1 MRNLIRSRNFY
12 VMLLADAVLVAGAYY
27 LAFHLRF
34 DGDIP
39 RNHFNIFYMSVV
51 PVTAMKLAVFL
62 ALGLY
67 RGMWRFTSLNDLRNV
82 VAGTFGATMLIIL
95 YCALFGRFW
104 LFPRSVLIMDFIL
117 TLLFIGGIRVAVRL
131 VMNRGS
137 GLPEGLWGVDRA
149 RKRIMVIG
157 AGNTGE
163 KVVRE
168 MMDSPAM
175 KMRPVGFLDDDRG
188 KLGKAIHGVPI
199 KGVVTDLGDFQ
210 HEFDEILIAIPS
222 VKGSRLRTIV
232 GACDKVGKRYRI
244 VPNIGEVIG
253 GRISIKTIREVRYE
267 DLLGREEARL
277 DSDLLN
283 RIYRGRR
290 ILITGAGGS
299 IGSELVRQAARYNP
313 ATLGLLDF
321 SEFNLFQVENDTRR
335 RFPYIPVAAFLVDI
349 RVERSVRRAFA
360 DFKPE
365 VVIHA
370 AAYKHVPLQELNPRE
385 AIFNNVKGSRT
396 LVRLAAENGVERFV
410 LVSTDKAVRPTN
422 VMGATKRVAEMF
434 VECMNGRGRGAGG
447 ARDSAARDAAATAT
461 GARDATGASAH
472 ATVTPAAAATGAPSA
487 TLSAAVPGQG
497 ASMVDAVAIDFP
509 PLQGEDK
516 GGDGVVLN
524 AGAGRCRFMAV
535 RFGNVL
541 GSSGSVIPIFREQI
555 AQGQPVTVT
564 HPEVTRYFMSTAEA
578 AQLILQAGAMGEG
591 GEIFI
596 LDMGQPVRIADMAR
610 DLIRLHGLEPERD
623 IPVRFVGL
631 RPGEKLYEELITEGE
646 GIEPTSHEK
655 IRVIRGRHA
664 DCATLSAQ
672 IDDLIAC
679 AETHDHAAI
688 KAKLHEIVP
697 EYTPQFLGSGL

>member
-1 MRNLIRSRNFY
+1 MWNLIRSRNFY
-12 VMLLADAVLVAGAYY
+12 VMLLLDAALVAGAYY

-34 DGDIP
+34 DGEIP
-39 RNHFNIFYMSVV
+39 PGFLDLFSWTVV
-51 PVTAMKLAVFL
+51 PVVAMKVLIFL
-62 ALGLY
+62 IFGLY
-67 RGMWRFTSLNDLRNV
+67 RGMWRFTSMNDLQNV
-82 VAGTFGATMLIIL
+82 VAAVLIATMLIVV
-95 YCALFGRFW
+95 YGALFGRFGG
-104 LFPRSVLIMDFIL
+104 FPRSVLAMDFVL
-117 TLLFIGGIRVAVRL
+117 TLLFIGGARMTVRL

-137 GLPEGLWGVDRA
+137 GLPEGLWGGPDRN
-149 RKRIMVIG
+149 RKRIMIVG

-175 KMRPVGFLDDDRG
+175 KMRPTGFLDDDRS
-188 KLGKAIHGVPI
+188 KQGKAIHGVPI
-199 KGVVTDLGDFQ
+199 KGVVADLGKFQ

-222 VKGSRLRTIV
+222 VKGSQMRAIV
-232 GACDKVGKRYRI
+232 AACDKTGKRYRI

-253 GRISIKTIREVRYE
+253 GQISIKAIRDVRYE
-267 DLLGREEARL
+267 DLLGREEASL
-277 DSDLLN
+277 DSALLE
-283 RIYRGRR
+283 RTYRGKR
-290 ILITGAGGS
+290 IMITGAGGS
-299 IGSELVRQAARYNP
+299 IGSELVRQAAKYQP
-313 ATLGLLDF
+313 AALGLLDF
-321 SEFNLFQVENDTRR
+321 SEYNLFQVENDSRR
-335 RFPYIPVAAFLVDI
+335 RFEYIPVEAFLVDI
-349 RVERSVRRAFA
+349 RVERAVRRAFA
-360 DFKPE
+360 AFKPD

-396 LVRLAAENGVERFV
+396 LVRLAGENGVARFV

-434 VECMNGRGRGAGG
+434 VECMNGKERGAGG
-447 ARDSAARDAAATAT
+447 AHDATGDSARTASAHAAVPAPAAVGAGALGENFPPLSGEDKGGAARDAAAPAPTN
-461 GARDATGASAH
+461 ASAQ
-472 ATVTPAAAATGAPSA
+472 AAS
-487 TLSAAVPGQG
+487 VPG
-497 ASMVDAVAIDFP
+497 AH
-509 PLQGEDK
+509 
-516 GGDGVVLN
+516 

-541 GSSGSVIPIFREQI
+541 GSSGSVIPIFQEQI
-555 AQGQPVTVT
+555 AKGLPVTVT

-596 LDMGQPVRIADMAR
+596 LDMGEPVKIADMAR
-610 DLIRLHGLEPERD
+610 DLIRLHGLEPDRD

-646 GIEPTSHEK
+646 GIKPTRHEK
-655 IRVIRGRHA
+655 IRVIRGRHT
-664 DCATLSAQ
+664 DCATLNAQ

-679 AETHDHAAI
+679 AETSDHAAI

-697 EYTPQFLGSGL
+697 EYTPSK

>member
-12 VMLLADAVLVAGAYY
+12 VMLLLDAALVAGAYY

-34 DGDIP
+34 DGEIP
-39 RNHFNIFYMSVV
+39 PGFLDLFFRTVAPVV
-51 PVTAMKLAVFL
+51 AMKILIFL
-62 ALGLY
+62 IFGLY
-67 RGMWRFTSLNDLRNV
+67 RGMWRFTSLNDLQNV
-82 VAGTFGATMLIIL
+82 VAAALMATMLIVV

-104 LFPRSVLIMDFIL
+104 GFPRSVLAMDFVL
-117 TLLFIGGIRVAVRL
+117 TLLFIGGARVAVRL

-137 GLPEGLWGVDRA
+137 GLPEGLWGGPDRN
-149 RKRIMVIG
+149 RKRIMIVG

-175 KMRPVGFLDDDRG
+175 KMRPAGFLDDDQS
-188 KLGKAIHGVPI
+188 KQGKAIHGVPI
-199 KGVVTDLGDFQ
+199 KGVVADLEKFQ

-222 VKGSRLRTIV
+222 VKGSQMRAIV
-232 GACDKVGKRYRI
+232 AACDKTGKRYRI

-253 GRISIKTIREVRYE
+253 GQISIKAIRDVRYE
-267 DLLGREEARL
+267 DLLGREEASL
-277 DSDLLN
+277 DSALLE
-283 RIYRGRR
+283 RTYRGKR
-290 ILITGAGGS
+290 IMITGAGGS
-299 IGSELVRQAARYNP
+299 IGSELVRQAAKYQP
-313 ATLGLLDF
+313 AALGLLDF
-321 SEFNLFQVENDTRR
+321 SEYNLFQVENDSRR
-335 RFPYIPVAAFLVDI
+335 RFEYIPVEAFLVDI
-349 RVERSVRRAFA
+349 RVERAVRRAFA
-360 DFKPE
+360 AFKPD

-396 LVRLAAENGVERFV
+396 LVRLAGENGVARFV

-434 VECMNGRGRGAGG
+434 VECMNGGERGAGG
-447 ARDSAARDAAATAT
+447 
-461 GARDATGASAH
+461 
-472 ATVTPAAAATGAPSA
+472 
-487 TLSAAVPGQG
+487 
-497 ASMVDAVAIDFP
+497 
-509 PLQGEDK
+509 
-516 GGDGVVLN
+516 
-524 AGAGRCRFMAV
+524 CRFMAV

-541 GSSGSVIPIFREQI
+541 GSSGSVIPIFQEQI
-555 AQGQPVTVT
+555 AKGLPVTVT

-596 LDMGQPVRIADMAR
+596 LDMGEPVKIADMAR
-610 DLIRLHGLEPERD
+610 DLIRLHGLEPDRD

-646 GIEPTSHEK
+646 GIKPTRHEK
-655 IRVIRGRHA
+655 IRVIRGRHT
-664 DCATLSAQ
+664 DCPTLNAQ

-679 AETHDHAAI
+679 AETSDHAAI

-697 EYTPQFLGSGL
+697 EYTPSK

>member
-12 VMLLADAVLVAGAYY
+12 VMLLLDAALVAGAYY

-34 DGDIP
+34 DGEIP
-39 RNHFNIFYMSVV
+39 
-51 PVTAMKLAVFL
+51 PGFL
-62 ALGLY
+62 ALFFRSVAPVVAMKVLIFLIFGLY

-82 VAGTFGATMLIIL
+82 VAAALIATMLIVV
-95 YCALFGRFW
+95 YGALFGRFGG
-104 LFPRSVLIMDFIL
+104 FPRSVLAMDFVL
-117 TLLFIGGIRVAVRL
+117 TLLFIGGARVAVRL

-137 GLPEGLWGVDRA
+137 GLPEGLWGGPDRN
-149 RKRIMVIG
+149 RKRIMIVG

-175 KMRPVGFLDDDRG
+175 KMRPAGFLDDDQS
-188 KLGKAIHGVPI
+188 KQGKAIHGVPI
-199 KGVVTDLGDFQ
+199 KGVVADLEKFQ

-222 VKGSRLRTIV
+222 VKGSQMRAIV
-232 GACDKVGKRYRI
+232 AACDKTGKRYRI

-253 GRISIKTIREVRYE
+253 GQISIKAIRDVRYE
-267 DLLGREEARL
+267 DLLGREEASL
-277 DSDLLN
+277 DSALLE
-283 RIYRGRR
+283 RTYRGKR
-290 ILITGAGGS
+290 IMITGAGGS
-299 IGSELVRQAARYNP
+299 IGSELVRQAAKYQP
-313 ATLGLLDF
+313 AALGLLDF
-321 SEFNLFQVENDTRR
+321 SEYNLFQVENDSRR
-335 RFPYIPVAAFLVDI
+335 RFEYIPVEAFLVDI
-349 RVERSVRRAFA
+349 RVERAVRRAFA
-360 DFKPE
+360 AFKPD

-396 LVRLAAENGVERFV
+396 LVRLAGENGVARFV

-434 VECMNGRGRGAGG
+434 VECMNGGERGAGG
-447 ARDSAARDAAATAT
+447 
-461 GARDATGASAH
+461 
-472 ATVTPAAAATGAPSA
+472 
-487 TLSAAVPGQG
+487 
-497 ASMVDAVAIDFP
+497 
-509 PLQGEDK
+509 
-516 GGDGVVLN
+516 
-524 AGAGRCRFMAV
+524 CRFMAV

-541 GSSGSVIPIFREQI
+541 GSSGSVIPIFQEQI
-555 AQGQPVTVT
+555 AKGLPVTVT

-596 LDMGQPVRIADMAR
+596 LDMGEPVKIADMAR
-610 DLIRLHGLEPERD
+610 DLIRLHGLEPDRD

-646 GIEPTSHEK
+646 GIKPTRHEK
-655 IRVIRGRHA
+655 IRVIRGRHT
-664 DCATLSAQ
+664 DCPTLNAQ

-679 AETHDHAAI
+679 AETSDHAAI

-697 EYTPQFLGSGL
+697 EYTPSK

>member
-12 VMLLADAVLVAGAYY
+12 IMILLDAALVAGAYY

-34 DGDIP
+34 DGEIP
-39 RNHFNIFYMSVV
+39 PGFLDLFSWTVAPVVAIKVLIF
-51 PVTAMKLAVFL
+51 LIF
-62 ALGLY
+62 GLY
-67 RGMWRFTSLNDLRNV
+67 RGMWRFTSLNDLQNV
-82 VAGTFGATMLIIL
+82 VAAALIATMLIVV
-95 YCALFGRFW
+95 YGALFGRFGG
-104 LFPRSVLIMDFIL
+104 FPRSVLAMDFVL
-117 TLLFIGGIRVAVRL
+117 TLLFIGGARMAVRL

-137 GLPEGLWGVDRA
+137 GLPEGLWGGPDRN
-149 RKRIMVIG
+149 RKRIMIVG

-175 KMRPVGFLDDDRG
+175 KMRPTGFLDDDRS
-188 KLGKAIHGVPI
+188 KQGKAIHGVPI
-199 KGVVTDLGDFQ
+199 KGVVADLGKFQ

-222 VKGSRLRTIV
+222 VKGSQMRAIV
-232 GACDKVGKRYRI
+232 AACDKTGKRYRI

-253 GRISIKTIREVRYE
+253 GQISIKAIRDVRYE
-267 DLLGREEARL
+267 DLLGREEASL
-277 DSDLLN
+277 DSALLN
-283 RIYRGRR
+283 RTYRGKR
-290 ILITGAGGS
+290 IMITGAGGS
-299 IGSELVRQAARYNP
+299 IGSELVRQAAKYQP
-313 ATLGLLDF
+313 AALGLLDF
-321 SEFNLFQVENDTRR
+321 SEYNLFQVENDSRR
-335 RFPYIPVAAFLVDI
+335 RFEYIPVEAFLVDI
-349 RVERSVRRAFA
+349 RVERAVRRVFA
-360 DFKPE
+360 AFKPD

-396 LVRLAAENGVERFV
+396 LVRLAGENGVARFV

-434 VECMNGRGRGAGG
+434 VECMNGKER
-447 ARDSAARDAAATAT
+447 
-461 GARDATGASAH
+461 
-472 ATVTPAAAATGAPSA
+472 
-487 TLSAAVPGQG
+487 
-497 ASMVDAVAIDFP
+497 
-509 PLQGEDK
+509 
-516 GGDGVVLN
+516 
-524 AGAGRCRFMAV
+524 GAGRCRFMAV

-541 GSSGSVIPIFREQI
+541 GSSGSVIPIFQEQI
-555 AQGQPVTVT
+555 AKGLPVTVT

-596 LDMGQPVRIADMAR
+596 LDMGEPVKIADMAR
-610 DLIRLHGLEPERD
+610 DLIRLHGLEPDRD

-646 GIEPTSHEK
+646 GIKPTRHEK
-655 IRVIRGRHA
+655 IRVIRGRHT
-664 DCATLSAQ
+664 DCPTLNAQ

-679 AETHDHAAI
+679 AETSDHAAI

-697 EYTPQFLGSGL
+697 EYTPSK

>member
-12 VMLLADAVLVAGAYY
+12 IMILLDAALVAGAYY

-34 DGDIP
+34 DGEIP
-39 RNHFNIFYMSVV
+39 PGFLDLFSWTVAPVVAIKVLIF
-51 PVTAMKLAVFL
+51 LIF
-62 ALGLY
+62 GLY
-67 RGMWRFTSLNDLRNV
+67 RGMWRFTSLNDLQNV
-82 VAGTFGATMLIIL
+82 VAAALMATMLIVV

-104 LFPRSVLIMDFIL
+104 GFPRSVLAMDFVL
-117 TLLFIGGIRVAVRL
+117 TLLFIGGARVAVRL

-137 GLPEGLWGVDRA
+137 GLPEGLWGGPDRN
-149 RKRIMVIG
+149 RKRIMIVG

-175 KMRPVGFLDDDRG
+175 KMRPAGFLDDDQS
-188 KLGKAIHGVPI
+188 KQGKAIHGVPI
-199 KGVVTDLGDFQ
+199 KGVVADLEKFQ

-222 VKGSRLRTIV
+222 VKGSQMRAIV
-232 GACDKVGKRYRI
+232 AACDKTGKRYRI

-253 GRISIKTIREVRYE
+253 GQISIKAIRDVRYE
-267 DLLGREEARL
+267 DLLGREEASL
-277 DSDLLN
+277 DSALLE
-283 RIYRGRR
+283 RTYRGKR
-290 ILITGAGGS
+290 IMITGAGGS
-299 IGSELVRQAARYNP
+299 IGSELVRQAAKYQP
-313 ATLGLLDF
+313 AALGLLDF
-321 SEFNLFQVENDTRR
+321 SEYNLFQVENDSRR
-335 RFPYIPVAAFLVDI
+335 RFEYIPVEAFLVDI
-349 RVERSVRRAFA
+349 RVERAVRRAFA
-360 DFKPE
+360 AFKPD

-396 LVRLAAENGVERFV
+396 LVRLAGENGVARFV

-434 VECMNGRGRGAGG
+434 VECMNGGERGAGG
-447 ARDSAARDAAATAT
+447 
-461 GARDATGASAH
+461 
-472 ATVTPAAAATGAPSA
+472 
-487 TLSAAVPGQG
+487 
-497 ASMVDAVAIDFP
+497 
-509 PLQGEDK
+509 
-516 GGDGVVLN
+516 
-524 AGAGRCRFMAV
+524 CRFMAV

-541 GSSGSVIPIFREQI
+541 GSSGSVIPIFQEQI
-555 AQGQPVTVT
+555 AKGLPVTVT

-596 LDMGQPVRIADMAR
+596 LDMGEPVKIADMAR
-610 DLIRLHGLEPERD
+610 DLIRLHGLEPDRD

-646 GIEPTSHEK
+646 GIKPTRHEK
-655 IRVIRGRHA
+655 IRVIRGRHT
-664 DCATLSAQ
+664 DCPTLNAQ

-679 AETHDHAAI
+679 AETSDHAAI

-697 EYTPQFLGSGL
+697 EYTPSK